1 MFQIF
6 DRYLLKEVIG
16 GWFAV
21 TIVLTLVLVSNKL
34 INYLGAAADG
44 DIPGTVIFR
53 LLGLQMVWYLVLV
66 VPFAL
71 ALGTVLGLGRLY
83 RDNEMVVMSA
93 CGVGPAKIYK
103 PLLMLGVVVAVI
115 LAWFSL
121 QVSPAV
127 QGMSNRLK
135 VTASQQADLM
145 VLGAG
150 RFNELHSGRVTFYA
164 ERLSDDRNRMENVFV
179 VFRDSDEPDGTGQ
192 MLTAKSAYRMLD
204 ETSGN
209 DFLVLVDGFRYEG
222 QPGRADYRVMQFGKY
237 GVRIELPRTGE
248 IVEQRETLS
257 TRELLASQ
265 DPADIAEVQW
275 RLALPVSVITL
286 LLLAVPLCKTS
297 PRQGRYGRT
306 VLAVL
311 LFIIYYNLLG
321 TAKVWVARGA
331 IPPNIGLWWVP
342 LLPVLLTIVLL
353 RSERLVCK
361 LGLRR

>member
-1 MFQIF
+1 MFRIF

-21 TIVLTLVLVSNKL
+21 TVVLTLVLVSNKL

-44 DIPGTVIFR
+44 DIPGEVIFR
-53 LLGLQMVWYLVLV
+53 LLGLQMVYYLVLV

-71 ALGTVLGLGRLY
+71 ALGTVLGLARLY

-103 PLLMLGVVVAVI
+103 PLLMLGVVVAVV

-121 QVSPAV
+121 QVSPKV
-127 QGMSNRLK
+127 QGMSNHLK
-135 VTASQQADLM
+135 ITASQQADLM

-150 RFNELHSGRVTFYA
+150 RFNELHGGRVTFYA

-179 VFRDSDEPDGTGQ
+179 VFRDSDEPNGSGQ
-192 MLTAKSAYRMLD
+192 MLTANSAYRMLD
-204 ETSGN
+204 ESSGN

-222 QPGRADYRVMQFGKY
+222 HPGRADYRVMRFGKY
-237 GVRIELPRTGE
+237 GVRIELPRAGE

-257 TRELLASQ
+257 TRQLLASQ

-275 RLALPVSVITL
+275 RLALPVSVIAL

-311 LFIIYYNLLG
+311 LFIIYYNLLV

-331 IPPNIGLWWVP
+331 IPTYIGLWWVP
-342 LLPVLLTIVLL
+342 LIPVLLTVILL